1 MLQKGKTMKTLTDY
15 TSDAISA
22 AMEKYGAFFAF
33 SNAQFEEK
41 KLMELLIHKIV
52 LEWLH
57 LKKISNFSSRD
68 W

>member
-1 MLQKGKTMKTLTDY
+1 MKTLTDY

-52 LEWLH
+52 LE
-57 LKKISNFSSRD
+57 
-68 W
+68 